1 MKNLQ
6 KKLALLAAVAM
17 AGTVLAGCGDDT
29 TTTTDDTTT
38 AAAADDA
45 AADDAAADDA
55 AADETAASSAAA
67 DNAAADD
74 TAADDAAAD
83 TASADLTDDGDKL
96 TIICWT
102 GADLEP
108 MIKLFCEEKGYTTDQ
123 VTWTQVGTSGGE
135 ANEQYEQYFA
145 GDEDVD
151 LFVAEAD
158 WILKYINMD
167 IAAPL
172 SSLGIEESAFS
183 NAFPYTV
190 AIGKDD
196 NGVLKGASWQAAAGG
211 YAYRTDLAEQYLNIT
226 SPDDMQAKIGDW
238 DGFMAAAAEVKEA
251 SGGKTSMT
259 ATIGGMWQV
268 FAANRNEPWVKDNKL
283 VLDNASEFV
292 DMAKTMSDEG
302 YVTGVSQWTDAWYQ
316 VGQDDTTFG
325 YFYSTWCLTNS
336 EGGQLYQA
344 EGGPEGATYGKY
356 NICVGPTNYFWGGS
370 WLVPSTKCN
379 NKTMAAEFVN
389 FFTTDA
395 TSMQKYAETS
405 GDFVNNKV
413 AMQAIV
419 DAGTNKND
427 LLGGQDQFSVLID
440 AASGINME
448 GLITPYDA
456 TVKNDF
462 IDSVNNYIAGSYA
475 STDETLEAFQD
486 AVAVDFPNLDWE

>member
-1 MKNLQ
+1 MKNLK
-6 KKLALLAAVAM
+6 KKLALLATVAM
-17 AGTVLAGCGDDT
+17 AGTVLAGCGNDT
-29 TTTTDDTTT
+29 STSDTTT
-38 AAAADDA
+38 AAPAAED
-45 AADDAAADDA
+45 
-55 AADETAASSAAA
+55 
-67 DNAAADD
+67 AAADD

-83 TASADLTDDGDKL
+83 DAASDDAAADDTATEDAAPAASAELTDDGDKL

-102 GADLEP
+102 GSDLEP
-108 MIKLFCEEKGYTTDQ
+108 MIKNFVENTDYTEDQ
-123 VTWTQVGTSGGE
+123 ITWVQVGTSGGE

-172 SSLGIEESAFS
+172 SSLGIEESAFAD
-183 NAFPYTV
+183 AFPYTV

-211 YAYRTDLAEQYLNIT
+211 YVYRTDLAEQYLNIT
-226 SPDDMQAKIGDW
+226 SPADMQAKIGDW

-283 VLDNASEFV
+283 VLDNAAEFV

-316 VGQDDTTFG
+316 IGQDDTTFG

-379 NKTMAAEFVN
+379 NKTIAADFVN
-389 FFTTDA
+389 FFTTNA
-395 TSMQKYAETS
+395 STMQGYAEVS

-419 DAGTNKND
+419 DAGTNQNA

-440 AASGINME
+440 AAQGINME

-456 TVKNDF
+456 TVKTDF

-486 AVAVDFPNLDWE
+486 AVAADFPNLNWE

>member
-1 MKNLQ
+1 MKNLK
-6 KKLALLAAVAM
+6 KKLALIAAAAM
-17 AGTVLAGCGDDT
+17 AGSVLAGCGGDST
-29 TTTTDDTTT
+29 TSDETT
-38 AAAADDA
+38 AAAEGEETTEA
-45 AADDAAADDA
+45 AAEGEETEA
-55 AADETAASSAAA
+55 AADEETEAAEGDAEETEAAEEA
-67 DNAAADD
+67 SD
-74 TAADDAAAD
+74 T
-83 TASADLTDDGDKL
+83 SVELTDDGDKL

-102 GADLEP
+102 GSDLEP
-108 MIKLFCEEKGYTTDQ
+108 MIANFLENNTQYTADQ
-123 VTWTQVGTSGGE
+123 ITWTQVGTSGGE
-135 ANEQYEQYFA
+135 ANEQYEQYFQ

-172 SSLGIEESAFS
+172 SALGIDESAYS
-183 NAFPYTV
+183 DAYPYTV

-226 SPDDMQAKIGDW
+226 TPEDMQAKIGDW
-238 DGFMAAAAEVKEA
+238 DSFQATAAEIKDA
-251 SGGKTSMT
+251 SGGKTAIT
-259 ATIGGMWQV
+259 ATIGGLWQV
-268 FAANRNEPWVKDNKL
+268 FAADRNEPWVKDNKL

-292 DMAKTMSDEG
+292 EMAKSMSDNG

-316 VGQDDTTFG
+316 VGQDDSTFG
-325 YFYSTWCLTNS
+325 YFFSTWCLTNS

-344 EGGPEGATYGKY
+344 EGGPDGATYGKY
-356 NICVGPTNYFWGGS
+356 NLCVGPQSYFWGGS

-379 NKTMAAEFVN
+379 NKTIAADFVN
-389 FFTTDA
+389 YFTTNSE
-395 TSMQKYAETS
+395 TMQKYAEAS
-405 GDFVNNKV
+405 GDFVNSKT
-413 AMQAIV
+413 AMQNIV

-440 AASGINME
+440 SASGINME

-456 TVKNDF
+456 TIKTNF
-462 IDSVNNYIAGSYA
+462 IDSVNNYIAGQYS

-486 AVAVDFPNLDWE
+486 AVAVSYPNLDWAE